1 MVVTMSIPSID
12 NSQTTVASNSQ
23 TRNTSSE
30 IGKDSFMQLLMLQMQ
45 SQDPLSPMDSSQFF
59 NQLAQ
64 LTMLEQL
71 WKMNDLLSST
81 TSSQQLAQ
89 GAQLIGRHVEAN
101 SQQYGALSG
110 LVDQVHMISGEVR
123 LLIGEKEVKLD
134 EITSVL

>member
-1 MVVTMSIPSID
+1 MSIPLVD
-12 NSQTTVASNSQ
+12 NNQATTTNSSQ
-23 TRNTSSE
+23 TRNTSNE

-101 SQQYGALSG
+101 SREYGAVSG

-123 LLIGEKEVKLD
+123 LLVGEKEVRLD